1 MTRSPTP
8 RAVRTRALLCAALVL
23 AASLA
28 APTALSALTGP
39 DPVALAPPA
48 PTGPHTTGR
57 TTLHLVDP
65 GRGHPWVP
73 AAEDRDVVVD
83 VWYPA
88 EGGGEP
94 APYVPASFAESM
106 KREFEQ
112 YGIPRDAV
120 DAAGARTASLL
131 DADAADARL
140 PVLLLS
146 PGLGMSRFQF
156 TALAEDLAS
165 RGFATVVM
173 DHPYEALVVDLP
185 DGRVLR
191 TALPADDTEN
201 RRLAA
206 GVRLADARF
215 VLDRLEGFAAGEDT
229 ADDSGHPLPRG
240 LAAALDMERVGM
252 FGHSFGG
259 VTAAETMLVDGRV
272 DAGVNMD
279 GSMAYHVGDREWS
292 DATLAG
298 ASRPFALMGAGVS
311 GDEGLP
317 HRSDHSP
324 DWRMFVEA
332 SSAPVLEVYM
342 PDGEHTAFTDLQWIA
357 PQLEDALA
365 PSSAAWRNAVRG
377 GLGTVDPEASIA
389 AQRAHLTA
397 FFDHH
402 LRGGASPLPDPAPA
416 VTEAVEH

>member
-1 MTRSPTP
+1 MTRSQTP

-23 AASLA
+23 AASLS
-28 APTALSALTGP
+28 APTALSAVT
-39 DPVALAPPA
+39 DPEPVVLEPPA
-48 PTGPHTTGR
+48 PTGPHPTGR

-65 GRGHPWVP
+65 DRGHPWVP

-88 EGGGEP
+88 RGGGEP
-94 APYVPASFAESM
+94 APYVPASFAETM
-106 KREFEQ
+106 KLDFEQ

-120 DAAGARTASLL
+120 DAAGARTASRL
-131 DADAADARL
+131 DAEAVDAHL
-140 PVLLLS
+140 PVLLFS
-146 PGLGMSRFQF
+146 PGMGMSRHQY
-156 TALAEDLAS
+156 TALGEDLAS
-165 RGFATVVM
+165 RGFVVAAM
-173 DHPYEALVVDLP
+173 DHPYEALVVELP
-185 DGRVLR
+185 DGRLLR
-191 TALPADDTEN
+191 TALPTNDTGN
-201 RRLAA
+201 RRLAG

-215 VLDRLEGFAAGEDT
+215 VLDRLEGFAAGEDA

-240 LAAALDMERVGM
+240 LADALDMERVGM
-252 FGHSFGG
+252 FGHSLGG
-259 VTAAETMLVDGRV
+259 VTTAETMLVDDRV

-279 GSMAYHVGDREWS
+279 GSLAYHVGDEEWS

-298 ASRPFALMGAGVS
+298 ASRPFALMGAGAS

-317 HRSDHSP
+317 HHSDHSP
-324 DWRMFVEA
+324 DWRLFVEA

-342 PDGEHTAFTDLQWIA
+342 PDGEHMASTDLQWIA
-357 PQLEDALA
+357 PQLEEAFS

-377 GLGTVDPEASIA
+377 GLGTVDPEDSVA
-389 AQRAHLTA
+389 AQRAHLAA

-416 VTEAVEH
+416 VTEVTEH